1 MTNYLRWSLRQ
12 FYLLVFLPTQ
22 FRREVE
28 DVDSRRPLLRLKER
42 FLYILKLLPWIVLF
56 ATAANLISGLT
67 CESFGIAFNW
77 GGSWFG
83 VAFCVAVGVAFGVA
97 VGVAVGV
104 ACGVAVGVAGGFAV
118 GVVFGLAV
126 NVAGGLAFWLSYF
139 RLVAYAFDALLSAA
153 AYFAAVRKPET
164 AARAWW
170 WCPVRWNEVI
180 WLPLP
185 FVSKLLALL
194 ARQDREYG
202 FRQIAFVAAERRLQR
217 RAAIAALVE
226 VASGDLKTASISEMA
241 EAMDKLNWT
250 TDAPAE
256 LPAEFG
262 AVLPRFDRASRHA
275 GQYIVLHSPYRKSEA
290 LGQAIAEVEA
300 LQRSLIAARGRLAPR
315 LLQTANEWRRL
326 LDAEQK
332 KTQAEAAASKEIP
345 NPFIFG
351 NPVVE
356 TDQNL
361 FTGRRDVVRRIE
373 ASILGAMQAPTLL
386 LHGPRR
392 MGKTSILNQLPRL
405 LGPDFAPA
413 IVDCQNPAVTS
424 GVATMLR
431 HLSRAMSDGLRLR
444 RVTVEPL
451 TARALEREPFDV
463 FDEWLNSVE
472 RTMPGKMRVL
482 LCLDEY
488 ERLQS
493 ALDAGWGT
501 QVLDALRHLLQH
513 RPRIVLMFTGAHTFQ
528 EMGPAWTDRFI
539 SARRVRVGF
548 LTRDEV
554 APLLT
559 MPIPEFD
566 MTYAPGA
573 LDALIDAANGQP
585 FLTQAT
591 AFELVQLLN
600 EEERK
605 EAGPGDVQVAIAR
618 ALVSGGEYFANV
630 WSDAGAN
637 GQKILLAIVNGET
650 PPDFP
655 EARAWLR
662 EHDVLNDAGEFAVP
676 MVRRWVADRHGNR
689 AA

>member
-1 MTNYLRWSLRQ
+1 MKNYLRWSLRQ

-28 DVDSRRPLLRLKER
+28 GIGLDKPSRGLKER
-42 FLYILKLLPWIVLF
+42 FLYIARLLPWIVVLP
-56 ATAANLISGLT
+56 TVLNLIAGLT
-67 CESFGIAFNW
+67 CEAFGIGFNW
-77 GGSWFG
+77 GSSW
-83 VAFCVAVGVAFGVA
+83 AGVAFGV
-97 VGVAVGV
+97 
-104 ACGVAVGVAGGFAV
+104 
-118 GVVFGLAV
+118 
-126 NVAGGLAFWLSYF
+126 AFWLSYF

-153 AYFAAVRKPET
+153 AYFSARRRPQT
-164 AARAWW
+164 AARAWR

-202 FRQIAFVAAERRLQR
+202 FRQIAFVAAERGLQR

-241 EAMDKLNWT
+241 EAMDKLKWT
-250 TDAPAE
+250 TDTPTE
-256 LPAEFG
+256 LPVEFG
-262 AVLPRFDRASRHA
+262 TALPRFDRASRHA
-275 GQYIVLHSPYRKSEA
+275 GQYIDLHSPYLKSEA
-290 LGQAIAEVEA
+290 LGQAIAEVET
-300 LQRSLIAARGRLAPR
+300 LQQSLIAARGRLAPR

-332 KTQAEAAASKEIP
+332 TIQAQAAASKEIP

-356 TDQNL
+356 TDQNV
-361 FTGRRDVVRRIE
+361 FTGRRDVVSRIE

-405 LGPDFAPA
+405 LGPDFASA
-413 IVDCQNPAVTS
+413 AVDCQNPAVTA
-424 GVATMLR
+424 GAATMLR

-451 TARALEREPFDV
+451 SAKELEREPFDA

-472 RTMPGKMRVL
+472 RAMPGKMRVL

-513 RPRIVLMFTGAHTFQ
+513 HPRIVLMFTGAHTFQ

-554 APLLT
+554 TPLLT
-559 MPIPEFD
+559 KPIPEFA

-573 LDALIDAANGQP
+573 LDALIEATNGQP
-585 FLTQAT
+585 FLTQAA

-605 EAGPGDVQVAIAR
+605 EAGPGDVERAIAR
-618 ALVSGGEYFANV
+618 ALDSGGEYFANV

-637 GQKILLAIVNGET
+637 GQKILLAIVSGET

-655 EARAWLR
+655 AARAWLR

-676 MVRRWVADRHGNR
+676 MVRTWVADRRGSGGE
-689 AA
+689 